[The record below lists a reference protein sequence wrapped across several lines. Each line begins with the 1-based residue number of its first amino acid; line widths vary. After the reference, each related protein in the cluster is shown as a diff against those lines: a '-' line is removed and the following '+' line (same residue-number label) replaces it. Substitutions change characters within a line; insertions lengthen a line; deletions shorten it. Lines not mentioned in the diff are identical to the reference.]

1 VAGEEEQMIVRPIR
15 EGTVI
20 DHIPAGRALTVLK
33 ILGITGSEGY
43 RVAIVMNVES
53 RKLGRKDIVKIEGR
67 RLKREELDRIA
78 LIAPSATVNIVENYR
93 VVKKTKVSL
102 PRHLQNIIRC
112 TNPTCI
118 TRQPREPIVPRFN
131 LVSRRPL
138 LYQCLYCGTLIDE
151 GDIVKQLGA
160 SQ

>member
-93 VVKKTKVSL
+93 VVKKMKVSL
-102 PRHLQNIIRC
+102 PQHLQNIIRC

-138 LYQCLYCGTLIDE
+138 IYQCLYCGTLIDE

>member
-1 VAGEEEQMIVRPIR
+1 MAGEEEQMIVRPIR

-93 VVKKTKVSL
+93 VVKKMKVSL
-102 PRHLQNIIRC
+102 PQHLQNIIRC

-138 LYQCLYCGTLIDE
+138 IYQCLYCGTLIDE